1 VKWGVSRVMGAPA
14 GMAENAW
21 EHEVAECLA
30 RHPKVVLAFLFGSFS
45 KGRSRA
51 GSDVDV
57 DVDVDVYL
65 TPPYSTNDVSE
76 IWSRLEDIT
85 HRDVDLLVLNTAP
98 PIISWT
104 AMKGKVLVDKD
115 PKLHLELTL
124 ERSREAEDFH
134 EFLMDFWHE
143 RRRRRRDNDA
153 QTLD

>member
-1 VKWGVSRVMGAPA
+1 
-14 GMAENAW
+14 MAENAW
-21 EHEVAECLA
+21 EHEIAEYLTI
-30 RHPKVVLAFLFGSFS
+30 HPKVILAFLFGSFS

-57 DVDVDVYL
+57 AVYL
-65 TPPYSTNDVSE
+65 TSPYSANDVSE

-115 PKLHLELTL
+115 PKLHLELML
-124 ERSREAEDFH
+124 ERSREAEDFR

>member
-1 VKWGVSRVMGAPA
+1 MVKWGVSRVMGAPA
-14 GMAENAW
+14 GMAENPW

-30 RHPKVVLAFLFGSFS
+30 RHPKVVPAFLFGSFS
-45 KGRSRA
+45 KGRSRT

-57 DVDVDVYL
+57 AVYL

-115 PKLHLELTL
+115 PKLHLELML

-134 EFLMDFWHE
+134 EFLMDFWNE
-143 RRRRRRDNDA
+143 RRRRWSDNDA

>member
-1 VKWGVSRVMGAPA
+1 MKWGVSRVMGAPA

-45 KGRSRA
+45 KGRSRT
-51 GSDVDV
+51 GCDVDV
-57 DVDVDVYL
+57 AVYL
-65 TPPYSTNDVSE
+65 TSPHSANDVSE
-76 IWSRLEDIT
+76 IRSRLEDIT

-115 PKLHLELTL
+115 PKPHLELML
-124 ERSREAEDFH
+124 ERSREAKDFH

-143 RRRRRRDNDA
+143 RRRRWSDNDA